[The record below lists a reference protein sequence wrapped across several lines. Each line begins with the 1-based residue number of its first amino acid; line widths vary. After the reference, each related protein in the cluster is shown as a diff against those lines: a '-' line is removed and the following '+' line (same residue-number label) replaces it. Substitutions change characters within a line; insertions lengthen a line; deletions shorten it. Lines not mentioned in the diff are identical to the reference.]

1 MCYDKYNV
9 TQTHDDKKDKHD
21 ARTMMTMMMKTTW
34 WSFDDNDDD

>member
-21 ARTMMTMMMKTTW
+21 ARTMMTTW
-34 WSFDDNDDD
+34 WRMDDNDDD